1 MFMMSDF
8 RMPSTLPA
16 MLGCLIVL
24 VASAMSV
31 SAAPAIPPD
40 AQVGLVRYALA
51 TEQLAPVLAFED
63 SLEGESA
70 GFLRA
75 VMLLDSGNVQ
85 QGLDELRKVTEGQNH
100 RGLAA
105 LILGS
110 HMLAQGHPDKA
121 GPWFQMAAKAGA
133 GDTRQHALYELAEL
147 ARANGQTDRAGQV
160 LADMTAGY
168 WAAVGYLNL
177 STDYAQKD
185 SNTARALVSLR
196 VALAMAEKDS
206 VSDRSTQLKS
216 RLLVR
221 AGYLTYKQGD
231 YDKAISF
238 LEKVPLDSYNTPEAL
253 YLHGL
258 ALSERGHFRTAM
270 QSWHRAKKY
279 PLAYPGVANAWLG
292 MGRGYDLS
300 GYLGQAGEA
309 YLAANA
315 AFEGERVTL
324 KKLAEKIRK
333 DGAYKVLVTDA
344 RHSDLEWFLADS
356 RTLTQPRM
364 AYLLE
369 FLESPQA
376 QTAVNRVAKL
386 KALDSQLERQ
396 IEDLIVFADALREQL
411 SDLPRQRSQV
421 PAADLIQQQKALQ
434 QALDNVSSAATTEQ
448 QKQQLSAL
456 NQTLAATSS
465 RLDNLDSR
473 VAGRPAEL
481 KQQLEQARS
490 LRADSD
496 HYLAVTSR
504 LTASAEDVLDKLALA
519 FVAEQDQ
526 RMAFALDKTEQQ
538 IAHLY
543 EYLALE
549 NLGEGK
555 P

>member
-1 MFMMSDF
+1 MFRS
-8 RMPSTLPA
+8 
-16 MLGCLIVL
+16 LIFL

-31 SAAPAIPPD
+31 SEALAIPPE

-51 TEQLAPVLAFED
+51 TEQLAPVLAFAD

-75 VMLLDSGNVQ
+75 VMLLDGGNVQ

-100 RGLAA
+100 RGQAA

-110 HMLAQGHPDKA
+110 HMLAQGHPDEA
-121 GPWFQMAAKAGA
+121 QPWFQMAAKAGT

-147 ARANGQTDRAGQV
+147 ARLNGQTDRAGQV

-185 SNTARALVSLR
+185 SNPARALVSLR

-270 QSWHRAKKY
+270 QNWHRAKKY

-396 IEDLIVFADALREQL
+396 IQDLIVFADALKEQL
-411 SDLPRQRSQV
+411 SDLSHQRSRV
-421 PAADLIQQQKALQ
+421 PASDLIQQQKALQ
-434 QALDNVSSAATTEQ
+434 QALGDVSSAAATEQ
-448 QKQQLSAL
+448 QKQRLSAI

-465 RLDNLDSR
+465 RLDDLDSR

-504 LTASAEDVLDKLALA
+504 LTASAEDLLDKLALA